1 MSSNSGT
8 PRQTKIT
15 FEQFPSPPQETPSSP
30 LEEKQP
36 KKQRVKI
43 DKYSFDPEIEALGNS
58 LLDGTTQIDEV
69 ETSDINDVTLY
80 LRRYKQRLLRE
91 EYPDYDT
98 AKQIDELTKDL
109 QLSSEF
115 GQYSKYQQEKIKA
128 LRDKLNDAKRNLE
141 KTEKRRK
148 TYQQTNEDNRNE
160 ALAQLEEKQ
169 NEELTKL
176 DDDYQT
182 DDLPP
187 RFYKFS
193 PDIVAMRKKEEYL
206 KNAGYYDQ
214 AKTLREEIEAVKSYE
229 LGVKRNEWEREWTT
243 RRAKLLEFHEQQ
255 KRCLNERY
263 DLRWEQIDP
272 EYQKKIN
279 YWKKVIDTLQR
290 KLKTERTFK
299 READREGRATL
310 SRGTERGLPS
320 LQPGSSQS
328 SRSMTRTRVISY
340 NGTRNFTRPSTQT
353 QRQRR
358 GQSTLA

>member
-1 MSSNSGT
+1 MSSSLGS
-8 PRQTKIT
+8 PRQSKIS
-15 FEQFPSPPQETPSSP
+15 FEALPSPKESSSSRV
-30 LEEKQP
+30 EEKPQ
-36 KKQRVKI
+36 KKQKVKI
-43 DKYSFDPEIEALGNS
+43 DKYTFDPEIEALGNS
-58 LLDGTTQIDEV
+58 LLDGTTQLDEV

-98 AKQIDELTKDL
+98 AKQIDDLTKDL

-115 GQYSKYQQEKIKA
+115 GMYSKFQQEKIKG
-128 LRDKLNDAKRNLE
+128 LREKLNEAKRNLE

-148 TYQQTNEDNRNE
+148 TSQQTNEDNRNE
-160 ALAQLEEKQ
+160 ALSQLEEKQ
-169 NEELTKL
+169 NQELTKL

-229 LGVKRNEWEREWTT
+229 LGVKRNEWEREWML
-243 RRAKLLEFHEQQ
+243 RREKLLAHHEQQ

-272 EYQKKIN
+272 EYQKKID
-279 YWKKVIDTLQR
+279 YWKKVIDTLQKR
-290 KLKTERTFK
+290 LKTERTFK

-310 SRGTERGLPS
+310 SRSAERGLPS
-320 LQPGSSQS
+320 LQPSTQS
-328 SRSMTRTRVISY
+328 SRSMARSRVISY

-358 GQSTLA
+358 GQSSLG